1 MPRRHAPCW
10 FCTPEPASGRGIPD
24 KEVSVAK
31 TNGLAFLAVALG
43 AAAVGAA
50 VGVLVAP
57 ESGRD
62 TRRKL
67 GRRIEKETE
76 HLRKQGAR
84 AIKDFGERAQE
95 AFDDGRERLSQML
108 HS

>member
-1 MPRRHAPCW
+1 MPLAVSALRTAAPE
-10 FCTPEPASGRGIPD
+10 TRYPD
-24 KEVSVAK
+24 KEAFVAK
-31 TNGLAFLAVALG
+31 SNGLAYLAIAVG

-67 GRRIEKETE
+67 GRRIEKETAQ
-76 HLRKQGAR
+76 LKKQGAR
-84 AIKDFGERAQE
+84 AFKDFQERAAE
-95 AFDDGRERLSQML
+95 AFDDSKERLSQML

>member
-1 MPRRHAPCW
+1 VAHIN
-10 FCTPEPASGRGIPD
+10 RGY
-24 KEVSVAK
+24 
-31 TNGLAFLAVALG
+31 AFLAIAVG

-50 VGVLVAP
+50 VGLLVAP

-76 HLRKQGAR
+76 HLKKQGAR
-84 AIKDFGERAQE
+84 ALKDFQERASE
-95 AFDDGRERLSQML
+95 ALDDGRERLSQML